1 MFNNLIERPQKCNL
15 GIGVWEHIWLLMLKS
30 GHKGKCFSSLRNGL
44 TNQEWTSPAGNF
56 LWLAA
61 RRVSLRDMDL
71 EVVRRT
77 KNDLG
82 LDLIS

>member
-1 MFNNLIERPQKCNL
+1 MLLFSQKW
-15 GIGVWEHIWLLMLKS
+15 VDESRMDKS
-30 GHKGKCFSSLRNGL
+30 SWQFSLVVVSHSSAL
-44 TNQEWTSPAGNF
+44 T
-56 LWLAA
+56 LLAA

>member
-1 MFNNLIERPQKCNL
+1 
-15 GIGVWEHIWLLMLKS
+15 
-30 GHKGKCFSSLRNGL
+30 
-44 TNQEWTSPAGNF
+44 
-56 LWLAA
+56 LAA

>member
-1 MFNNLIERPQKCNL
+1 MLLFSQKW
-15 GIGVWEHIWLLMLKS
+15 VDKS
-30 GHKGKCFSSLRNGL
+30 RMDESSWQFSLVVVSHSSAL
-44 TNQEWTSPAGNF
+44 T
-56 LWLAA
+56 LLAA
-61 RRVSLRDMDL
+61 RRVSLRDVDL